1 MSVRNLPIIAL
12 DFKSADE
19 VHTFLNKFNEPL
31 CVKIGMELF
40 YQTGPALIK
49 SIKKRGHDIFLDLK
63 LHDIPNTV
71 SKAME
76 GLARLDV
83 DLVNVHAAGGI
94 KMMEEAKKGLRK
106 HNADIKIIAVTQ
118 LTSTTER
125 QLHEEQN
132 IQTSIEEA
140 VLNYARLTKKA
151 GLDGVVCSP
160 LEAEMIS
167 KVLGTDFLKVTPG
180 IRPKGAAR
188 NDQQRI
194 TTPEEAKT
202 LGSTH
207 IVVGRP
213 ITQSE
218 HPIDSYHKIKESW
231 LS

>member
-1 MSVRNLPIIAL
+1 MRNLPIIAL
-12 DFKSADE
+12 DFKSAEE
-19 VHTFLNKFNEPL
+19 VNAFLDQFDEPL
-31 CVKIGMELF
+31 CVKVGMELF
-40 YQTGPALIK
+40 YQTGPGLIQ
-49 SIKKRGHDIFLDLK
+49 SLKKRGHDIFLDLK

-83 DLVNVHAAGGI
+83 DLVNVHAAGGV

-106 HNADIKIIAVTQ
+106 INPHTKIIAVTQ
-118 LTSTTER
+118 LTSTTEQ

-132 IQTSIEEA
+132 IQTTIDEA
-140 VLNYARLTKKA
+140 VLNYARLTHKA

-160 LEAEMIS
+160 LEAELIS
-167 KVLGTDFLKVTPG
+167 QELGPEFMKVTPG
-180 IRPKGAAR
+180 IRPKGAAQ

-194 TTPEEAKT
+194 TTPEEAQI

-213 ITQSE
+213 ITQSDRPVE
-218 HPIDSYHKIKESW
+218 SYQNIKESW
-231 LS
+231 LG

>member
-1 MSVRNLPIIAL
+1 MRNLPIIAL

-94 KMMEEAKKGLRK
+94 KMMEEAKKGLR
-106 HNADIKIIAVTQ
+106 
-118 LTSTTER
+118 TER

-167 KVLGTDFLKVTPG
+167 KELGTDFLKVTPG

>member
-1 MSVRNLPIIAL
+1 MRNLPIIAL

-106 HNADIKIIAVTQ
+106 HN
-118 LTSTTER
+118 
-125 QLHEEQN
+125 

-167 KVLGTDFLKVTPG
+167 KELGTDFLKVTPG

>member
-106 HNADIKIIAVTQ
+106 HNADIKIIAV
-118 LTSTTER
+118 
-125 QLHEEQN
+125 

-167 KVLGTDFLKVTPG
+167 KELGTDFLKVTPG